1 MTGQQLVNAAMNLL
15 GALTQGESPSVS
27 ESTDALQAANDMLAS
42 WSIERMNIFT
52 ILRSE
57 HPLVTATQS
66 YTIGSAGVF
75 NVTRPVKYERAAILI
90 ANAGGSG
97 KLSQPLDLIDEKQWS
112 DIVERGVSGVIPRVM
127 YADMAFPL
135 TTLYLWPVP
144 TFTGTAPQLE
154 LWTWQQLQ
162 SFADLT
168 TAYTFPPG
176 YDRAL
181 KFNLAVEV
189 APQFGIVPTPQVQ
202 QIAAESKAALR
213 MLNMAA
219 PGATPV
225 TGQVSALAPPPG
237 VQ

>member
-1 MTGQQLVNAAMNLL
+1 
-15 GALTQGESPSVS
+15 
-27 ESTDALQAANDMLAS
+27 MLAS
-42 WSIERMNIFT
+42 WSVERMNIFT

-57 HPLVTATQS
+57 YPLVTATQS
-66 YTIGSAGVF
+66 YTIGSSGVF
-75 NVTRPVKYERAAILI
+75 NSTRPVKIERASILI

-97 KLSQPLDLIDEKQWS
+97 KISQPLDLIDEKQWS
-112 DIVERGVSGVIPRVM
+112 DIVERGASGVIPRVL

-135 TTLYLWPVP
+135 ATLYLWPVP

-154 LWTWQQLQ
+154 LWTWSQLQ

-202 QIAAESKAALR
+202 QIAADSKAALR

-219 PGATPV
+219 PGASPV

-237 VQ
+237 MA